1 MKQKCSDLSK
11 VKANANNTI
20 NMGQMIGLV
29 NDGKH
34 CELYLVFTY
43 EDKLSLT
50 FRCKSY
56 LSLFLTL

>member
-34 CELYLVFTY
+34 CELYLVYLRGQTVS
-43 EDKLSLT
+43 DISL
-50 FRCKSY
+50 
-56 LSLFLTL
+56 